1 VTVFANTNTCNP
13 LFGLKYE
20 MNTALTHD
28 VNSFQKSIE
37 ISIFKQDFLP

>member
-13 LFGLKYE
+13 LLGLKDE
-20 MNTALTHD
+20 MKTALIDD